1 MNIRI
6 TQTYAKIGIE
16 TTPGRLQ
23 LQTQPAMLELRRRPP
38 AVNIHTE
45 LPKVEIDQYECFA
58 SSGLKNSLDL
68 AIEGS
73 QIGRQQALEYIG
85 KVAADGDTFAAIEQ
99 GGTPI
104 ADIAVRDAYPER
116 EFGIVAMPSARPKI
130 SVRGG
135 IQFQPE
141 YDPIG
146 VRYGVKIEFVPGK
159 FIADYLPSNVNIFMR
174 QYNSVNINYV
184 GSSVDRYV

>member
-1 MNIRI
+1 MNLSI

-16 TTPGRLQ
+16 TTPGRFQ
-23 LQTQPAMLELRRRPP
+23 MQSQPARIELERRSPT
-38 AVNIHTE
+38 VNIHTE

-58 SSGLKNSLDL
+58 TSGLKNALDL

-73 QIGRQQALEYIG
+73 QLGRQQALEYIG
-85 KVAADGDTFAAIEQ
+85 KVAADGDTFAAIEE

-130 SVRGG
+130 DVKGG

-141 YDPIG
+141 YDPKGYIN
-146 VRYGVKIEFVPGK
+146 GVKVSVVPGK
-159 FIADYLPSNVNIFMR
+159 LIADYILGDVKIYMR
-174 QYNSVNINYV
+174 QYNSVNIKYV
-184 GSSVDRYV
+184 GSNVDMYV